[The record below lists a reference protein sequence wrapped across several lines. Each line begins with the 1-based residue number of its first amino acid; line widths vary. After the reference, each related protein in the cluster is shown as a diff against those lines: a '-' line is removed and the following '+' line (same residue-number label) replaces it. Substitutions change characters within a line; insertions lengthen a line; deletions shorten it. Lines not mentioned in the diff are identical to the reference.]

1 MPKTSEA
8 SQTNFNS
15 NRLPSTEA
23 SRAKI
28 NEVAFQA
35 VSREHQTF
43 SEEIRHAF
51 NLVLASGRML
61 QSAEISQLENQ
72 LAVRCNRRFAVAVGS
87 CTDALFFALRA
98 SEVQAGDEVLVTDFS
113 FGASATCIRR
123 LGAVPRF
130 VDIDPQTCLMDL
142 HRAEQLLTPK
152 TTAIVAVHLYG
163 NMIPPKEIVDFARS
177 HRLHLIEDAA
187 QALGAEFDGEPAGS
201 LGLASCLSFDPTK
214 NLSAP
219 GSGGMVLTDDERV
232 ARGIRSLRYH
242 GIDAEGWHRELG
254 YNSQMPSL
262 TAAMLLVKLRHFDE
276 MQRLRGEI
284 ASEYLQGFRDL
295 PIAIPRR
302 DEKSRSSWHKFVIQS
317 DRRND
322 LQAFLLA
329 SGIATK
335 VHYPFALRRHPLFA
349 TTTDMD
355 HESNSDLCA
364 RTVLSL
370 PIFPYLTTAECA
382 HVVESV
388 REFFNKQ

>member
-242 GIDAEGWHRELG
+242 GIDAE
-254 YNSQMPSL
+254 
-262 TAAMLLVKLRHFDE
+262 
-276 MQRLRGEI
+276 RLSI
-284 ASEYLQGFRDL
+284 
-295 PIAIPRR
+295 
-302 DEKSRSSWHKFVIQS
+302 
-317 DRRND
+317 
-322 LQAFLLA
+322 
-329 SGIATK
+329 
-335 VHYPFALRRHPLFA
+335 FA
-349 TTTDMD
+349 
-355 HESNSDLCA
+355 
-364 RTVLSL
+364 
-370 PIFPYLTTAECA
+370 
-382 HVVESV
+382 
-388 REFFNKQ
+388 

>member
-8 SQTNFNS
+8 SQTNFKT
-15 NRLPSTEA
+15 NRLSSTEA

-28 NEVAFQA
+28 KEVAFQD
-35 VSREHQTF
+35 VSREHQAF
-43 SEEIRHAF
+43 SEEIRDAF
-51 NLVLASGRML
+51 HLVLASGRML

-130 VDIDPQTCLMDL
+130 VDVDPQTCLMDL
-142 HRAEQLLTPK
+142 HRAAQLLTPK

-163 NMIPPKEIVDFARS
+163 NMIPPMEIVDFARS

-284 ASEYLQGFRDL
+284 ASEYLQGLRDL

-302 DEKSRSSWHKFVIQS
+302 DEKGRSSWHKFVIRS

-329 SGIATK
+329 RGITTK

-355 HESNSDLCA
+355 YESNSDLCA